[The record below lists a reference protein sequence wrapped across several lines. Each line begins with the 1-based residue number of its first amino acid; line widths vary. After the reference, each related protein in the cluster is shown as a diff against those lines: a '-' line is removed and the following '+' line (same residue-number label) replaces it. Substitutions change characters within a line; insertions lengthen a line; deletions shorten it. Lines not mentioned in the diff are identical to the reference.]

1 MGKVVYVL
9 PDGEE
14 RVIEAREG
22 ESLMQ
27 IAVQA
32 GVSAIEGECGGE
44 MSCATCH
51 VWIGDEWAAKLRRP
65 SQDELDLLEADDDF
79 SDESRLG
86 CQVKYTGE
94 LDGIV
99 AKIPGVTTSVGSTC

>member
-1 MGKVVYVL
+1 MGKVIYVL
-9 PDGEE
+9 PDGVEQA
-14 RVIEAREG
+14 VEAREG

-51 VWIGDEWAAKLRRP
+51 VWVGDDWAGKLKRP
-65 SQDELDLLEADDDF
+65 SQDELDLLEADDHF
-79 SDESRLG
+79 TDESRLG
-86 CQVKYTGE
+86 CQIKYTSDI
-94 LDGIV
+94 DGLV
-99 AKIPGVTTSVGSTC
+99 ANIPG

>member
-9 PDGEE
+9 PDGAEQA
-14 RVIEAREG
+14 VDAHEG
-22 ESLMQ
+22 ESLMTV
-27 IAVQA
+27 AVQA

-51 VWIGDEWAAKLRRP
+51 VWIGDDWASRLKRA
-65 SQDELDLLEADDDF
+65 SSDELDLLEADDHY

-86 CQVKYTGE
+86 CQIKFTSD

-99 AKIPGVTTSVGSTC
+99 ARIPS

>member
-1 MGKVVYVL
+1 MGKIVYVL
-9 PDGEE
+9 PDGEQ
-14 RVIEAREG
+14 VIEAREG

-51 VWIGDEWAAKLRRP
+51 VWIEDDWAAKLRRP
-65 SQDELDLLEADDDF
+65 SQDELDLLEADDHYT
-79 SDESRLG
+79 DESRLG
-86 CQVKYTGE
+86 CQIKYSSAI
-94 LDGIV
+94 DGIV
-99 AKIPGVTTSVGSTC
+99 AKIPG

>member
-9 PDGEE
+9 PDGSEQP
-14 RVIEAREG
+14 VDARDG
-22 ESLMQ
+22 ETLMTA
-27 IAVQA
+27 AVQA

-51 VWIGDEWAAKLRRP
+51 VWIDDEWASKIRRA
-65 SQDELDLLEADDDF
+65 SQDELDLLEADDHYC
-79 SDESRLG
+79 DESRLG
-86 CQVKYTGE
+86 CQVKFTDE

-99 AKIPGVTTSVGSTC
+99 AKIPG

>member
-9 PDGEE
+9 PGGGEQ
-14 RVIEAREG
+14 VVEAREG

-27 IAVQA
+27 VAVQA

-51 VWIGDEWAAKLRRP
+51 VWIGDEWAGKLRRA
-65 SQDELDLLEADDDF
+65 SQDELDLLEADDNF
-79 SDESRLG
+79 CDESRLG
-86 CQVKYTGE
+86 CQIKYTSE
-94 LDGIV
+94 IDGI
-99 AKIPGVTTSVGSTC
+99 AARIPG